1 MGSGRAEVRSAM
13 LHGVEAV
20 PVTVQVSSSEG
31 IPGITVVGSPDSQ
44 IREAPTRV
52 RAALQA
58 AGYEIPR
65 YAMTV
70 NLSPAEVKK
79 SGTGFDLPIAVAVL
93 LASSQVSPKLA
104 EALYAGEL
112 SLAGDVV
119 PIRGTAAYAKTA
131 GEFGM
136 ELVTSAEASV
146 NPGSA
151 RGLDNISQLK
161 GGLEGLGA
169 PRGCLTPYESG
180 ASAESNDDLD
190 FAEVIDQEIAKR
202 AMVIAAAGRHGM
214 LMVGPPG
221 AGKTMLAKRFPTILP
236 PLSDEEME
244 DAVLIHSV
252 AGQPIDDI
260 VRGRRPFRAPHH
272 SITVSGLVGGGRPVL
287 PGELSLANKGVLF
300 LDEIPEFASNV
311 LQSMRQPLEEHVV
324 RLVRAAGIYVF
335 PCDFQLIA
343 AANPCPCGHLGDPG
357 HPCTCSAAK
366 VTSYQNKLGGPLM
379 DRIDVVCDVAR
390 PSEKRVIRGGA
401 GMSSLE
407 MRDLVESARSF
418 SHWREQRPTKSPGP
432 GGVCFSEGAT
442 DLFEEYAGRL
452 KLGGRAIV
460 RISRVS
466 RTVADLAEHEL
477 VEEQDVVEALG
488 FRSRSQL

>member
-1 MGSGRAEVRSAM
+1 M

-169 PRGCLTPYESG
+169 PRGCLTP
-180 ASAESNDDLD
+180 
-190 FAEVIDQEIAKR
+190 
-202 AMVIAAAGRHGM
+202 
-214 LMVGPPG
+214 
-221 AGKTMLAKRFPTILP
+221 
-236 PLSDEEME
+236 
-244 DAVLIHSV
+244 
-252 AGQPIDDI
+252 
-260 VRGRRPFRAPHH
+260 
-272 SITVSGLVGGGRPVL
+272 
-287 PGELSLANKGVLF
+287 
-300 LDEIPEFASNV
+300 
-311 LQSMRQPLEEHVV
+311 
-324 RLVRAAGIYVF
+324 
-335 PCDFQLIA
+335 
-343 AANPCPCGHLGDPG
+343 
-357 HPCTCSAAK
+357 
-366 VTSYQNKLGGPLM
+366 
-379 DRIDVVCDVAR
+379 
-390 PSEKRVIRGGA
+390 
-401 GMSSLE
+401 
-407 MRDLVESARSF
+407 
-418 SHWREQRPTKSPGP
+418 
-432 GGVCFSEGAT
+432 
-442 DLFEEYAGRL
+442 
-452 KLGGRAIV
+452 
-460 RISRVS
+460 
-466 RTVADLAEHEL
+466 
-477 VEEQDVVEALG
+477 
-488 FRSRSQL
+488 